1 MKLIPA
7 IDIKNGKVVLPQGG
21 NRDNYKE
28 ISTIFSIPSDP
39 VKFIDYLHS
48 LYHFNTIYIAD
59 LDSIR
64 DFISDN
70 IVINEITETF
80 KKTNFLIDNGVV
92 KQQEINNFSKINCTQ
107 IIATETFNDYRYLI
121 DNKINNYILSLD
133 FKNKEVLCKNSDFK
147 ILKPK
152 KVICMNMDNIGK
164 KNGVNFENIKE
175 TRMYFP
181 ESEIIFS
188 GGIKNHKDILQL
200 SKNNFNEIM
209 LMTAIIENKILYDE
223 L

>member
-1 MKLIPA
+1 
-7 IDIKNGKVVLPQGG
+7 
-21 NRDNYKE
+21 
-28 ISTIFSIPSDP
+28 
-39 VKFIDYLHS
+39 
-48 LYHFNTIYIAD
+48 
-59 LDSIR
+59 
-64 DFISDN
+64 
-70 IVINEITETF
+70 
-80 KKTNFLIDNGVV
+80 
-92 KQQEINNFSKINCTQ
+92 
-107 IIATETFNDYRYLI
+107 
-121 DNKINNYILSLD
+121 
-133 FKNKEVLCKNSDFK
+133 
-147 ILKPK
+147 
-152 KVICMNMDNIGK
+152 MNMDNIGK

>member
-1 MKLIPA
+1 MI
-7 IDIKNGKVVLPQGG
+7 IYIH
-21 NRDNYKE
+21 
-28 ISTIFSIPSDP
+28 
-39 VKFIDYLHS
+39 FIIL
-48 LYHFNTIYIAD
+48 TQIYIAD

-64 DFISDN
+64 DFISNN

-107 IIATETFNDYRYLI
+107 IIATETFSDYRYLI

-133 FKNKEVLCKNSDFK
+133 FKNNEVLCKNSDFK

-209 LMTAIIENKILYDE
+209 LMTAIIENKILYNE